1 MSKLISEANVI
12 PQSLYIANV
21 SFNDEEHSLIGIGG
35 YGRVLKG
42 KYEEKAVALKILDN
56 LKKGQKEKD
65 VSPSSLFIA
74 QNTDYLMG
82 SCLENFARK
91 L

>member
-12 PQSLYIANV
+12 PQSLYLTNV
-21 SFNDEEHSLIGIGG
+21 SFDADPSPIGIGG

-42 KYEEKAVALKILDN
+42 THKGEAVALKMLDN
-56 LKKGQKEKD
+56 FKKGQNK
-65 VSPSSLFIA
+65 VSSFFLFIT
-74 QNTDYLMG
+74 QNTNYLMG
-82 SCLENFARK
+82 SSSENFVRK